1 MNDKVRMPSRDELAD
16 IFFDTEK
23 FYKAEPELQQSIQ
36 KSIDGSKVY
45 VEDDY
50 PAFERNRFDHTA
62 VYVSRYRTFQTAHYH
77 AQRDP
82 SARIGVLNF
91 ASAVNPGGGVLKGS
105 RAQEEALCRC
115 STLYAVISNEKF
127 VAPFYSY
134 HRKRHDVRYTDR
146 CIYSPDIVVIKS
158 DIGRPERLTD
168 DQWLKVDV
176 LTCAAPKLRERPN
189 NKFDPGD
196 EKPIKV
202 SDAELF
208 DIHVKRGEHILTIA
222 AHHDIDILI
231 LGAFGCGAFRNNP
244 SVVAD
249 AYKKILS
256 DFDGTFKEIVFAVY
270 CPPNQND
277 DNYRAFNRVFG
288 VKKS

>member
-1 MNDKVRMPSRDELAD
+1 MNVKTKLPSRDELTA

-23 FYKAEPELQQSIQ
+23 WYKSEPTLKAAIQ
-36 KSIDGSKVY
+36 KSIEGSKVY

-50 PAFERNRFDHTA
+50 PAFDKNKFEQTA
-62 VYVSRYRTFQTAHYH
+62 VSVNGDRSFQAARRHFEL
-77 AQRDP
+77 DP

-105 RAQEEALCRC
+105 RAQEECLCRC

-134 HRKRHDVRYTDR
+134 HRKRHDIRYTDR

-158 DIGRPERLTD
+158 DINRPERLPSE
-168 DQWLKVDV
+168 QWLKVDV

-222 AHHDIDILI
+222 AHHGIDILL

-244 SVVAD
+244 LVVAD

-256 DFDGTFKEIVFAVY
+256 DFNGAFKEIVFAVY
-270 CPPNQND
+270 CPTNQND
-277 DNYRAFNRVFG
+277 NNYLAFERVIG
-288 VKKS
+288 R